1 MRWFRRKRFDP
12 PPSALPRRVRRLE
25 VLSSRLI
32 RSGFAG
38 DYHSAFHGKGVE
50 FAQVREYMPGDDIR
64 TIDWN
69 VTARSGVPH
78 VKQFVE
84 ERDLTVMIVIDV
96 SRSMAFGSVD
106 RRKIDRAVEL
116 AAVLSFA
123 AVENNDRVGLLLF
136 GPKVRRYFPPRKGR
150 TWSQAIIRAALAEG
164 LHPDGPADLETTVR
178 FLQRVSVKRNVML
191 FISDFLDMPFER
203 ALERL
208 SRKHDVI
215 ALAIS
220 DPREHAF
227 PSRGLVRL
235 VDGESGQA
243 SQIDLSKNRVRASAG
258 RRVMELV
265 QGFRRAKIDHLFV
278 STAIPYER
286 DLLGF
291 FRNRVLRAP

>member
-1 MRWFRRKRFDP
+1 MRWLRRKRFDP
-12 PPSALPRRVRRLE
+12 PPTALPRRVRRLE

-38 DYHSAFHGKGVE
+38 DYHSAFHGKGIE

-84 ERDLTVMIVIDV
+84 ERDLTVMIAIDV

-123 AVENNDRVGLLLF
+123 AVENKDRVGLLLF
-136 GPKVRRYFPPRKGR
+136 GPKVRRFFPPRKGR
-150 TWSQAIIRAALAEG
+150 TWSQSIIRAALAEG
-164 LHPDGPADLETTVR
+164 LHPDGSADLESAVR
-178 FLQRVSVKRNVML
+178 FLQRVSVKRNVIL

-203 ALERL
+203 SLERL

-220 DPREHAF
+220 DPREHVF
-227 PSRGLVRL
+227 PGRGLVRL
-235 VDGESGQA
+235 VDGESGQV
-243 SQIDLSKNRVRASAG
+243 SQIDLTQNRVRLTAG
-258 RRVMELV
+258 RRMTELV
-265 QGFRRAKIDHLFV
+265 QQFRRARIDHLFV

>member
-1 MRWFRRKRFDP
+1 MSWLRRKRFDP
-12 PPSALPRRVRRLE
+12 PPTALPRKVRRLE

-38 DYHSAFHGKGVE
+38 DYHSAFHGKGIE

-69 VTARSGVPH
+69 VTARSGIPH

-96 SRSMAFGSVD
+96 SRSMAFGSLD

-123 AVENNDRVGLLLF
+123 AVENSDRVGLLLF
-136 GPKVRRYFPPRKGR
+136 GPKVRRFFPPRKGR
-150 TWSQAIIRAALAEG
+150 SWSQAIVRAALAES
-164 LHPDGPADLETTVR
+164 LHPEGPADLENAVR
-178 FLQRVSVKRNVML
+178 FLQRVSVKRSVIL
-191 FISDFLDMPFER
+191 ILSDFLDMPFER
-203 ALERL
+203 SLDRL

-215 ALAIS
+215 AISIS
-220 DPREHAF
+220 DPREQAF
-227 PSRGLVRL
+227 PTRGLIRL
-235 VDGESGQA
+235 VDSESGQA
-243 SQIDLSKNRVRASAG
+243 AQIDLRTNRVRATAG
-258 RRVMELV
+258 RRMTELV
-265 QGFRRAKIDHLFV
+265 QRFRRARVDHLFV
-278 STAIPYER
+278 STAVPYER